1 MKALACPGA
10 ALLLCLTQAAGMHSL
25 RSAPAADDP
34 PPRTSFSDPH
44 ARFTV
49 PDKPYVVLRR
59 GPLEAVV
66 VDNRAVDDDKLP
78 GHRAGYHGLGSLK
91 HDKQPRNLFVPS
103 YAGLNFEHIHDG
115 TVQDSK
121 VLFEPRNAPMQL
133 HVIDDHTAELYQA
146 PTPHWGLE
154 SCLRY
159 QLLDNGVIEL
169 TFECVPRRDTFKNG
183 YIGLFWASYVHQPE
197 SLDIHFI
204 GCPNDDASAVPA
216 WVRGVTP
223 AHGELPTHLARGDQR
238 DFAHDPAFPLTL
250 VFNRSRHRYAE
261 PWYFGVCRGMAFAEI
276 FRASDQVRL
285 SQSPSG
291 GGTGNPA
298 WDFQWFIPNYRIGQ
312 RYQLVMRA
320 FYRPVANP
328 GDEAGTRKE
337 VSGSVNPLLNF
348 ATSPRQRSSRSQ
360 PAGDLSKNLGSEK
373 RSNSPLT
380 PSLSPSEG
388 ERVPEGRV
396 KGPSNSS
403 PGQTLMERGSAPDII
418 APFFQPPSEFAGQF
432 GAYRSPLLFNDGTL
446 VKSAADW
453 PRRRAEIL
461 REWNELMGPWPP
473 VFERPKLEV
482 LSETRRENFSQRRV
496 RLEIAPNQ
504 TEEGWLLVPVSQG
517 PFPAVLVVYYE
528 PETSVGL
535 STNALRDFGYQLT
548 RRGFVSLS
556 IGTPGGN
563 AWKPETGTAQCQ
575 PLSFH
580 AYVAANCW
588 RALASLPEVDRARIG
603 VVGHSY
609 GGKWALFAA
618 ALWDRFAA
626 VAVSDPGIVFDETRP
641 NVNYWEPWYLG
652 YDPAQKRPKP
662 GIPTA
667 DNPRTGPYKKMVEAG
682 RDLHELHALIAP
694 RPFLVSGGAEDPPA
708 RWTALN
714 HAVAV
719 NKLLGFT
726 NRVAMTSRKGHTPTE
741 ESNARLYAFFEHF
754 LGNAARSP

>member
-1 MKALACPGA
+1 M
-10 ALLLCLTQAAGMHSL
+10 LLCLTQAAGMHSL
-25 RSAPAADDP
+25 RAAPAAEDP
-34 PPRTSFSDPH
+34 PPRTSFSNPH
-44 ARFTV
+44 ARFNV

-59 GPLEAVV
+59 GTLEAVV
-66 VDNRAVDDDKLP
+66 VDNRAVDDDVLP

-91 HDKQPRNLFVPS
+91 HDQQRRNLFVPS

-115 TVQDSK
+115 TVQDNK

-133 HVIDDHTAELYQA
+133 RVIDDHTAELYQA

-154 SCLRY
+154 SCMRY

-183 YIGLFWASYVHQPE
+183 YIGLFWANYIHQPE

-204 GCPNDDASAVPA
+204 GCPNNDASAVPA

-223 AHGELPTHLARGDQR
+223 AHGELPTHLARDDQR

-261 PWYFGVCRGMAFAEI
+261 PWYFGVCRNMAFAEI

-312 RYQLVMRA
+312 RYQLVMSA
-320 FYRPVANP
+320 LYRPVTNP

-337 VSGSVNPLLNF
+337 VSGSVKPLLNF
-348 ATSPRQRSSRSQ
+348 GVKP
-360 PAGDLSKNLGSEK
+360 PVE
-373 RSNSPLT
+373 SPLT
-380 PSLSPSEG
+380 RPAGTLSTSEG
-388 ERVPEGRV
+388 ERDGVRGR
-396 KGPSNSS
+396 
-403 PGQTLMERGSAPDII
+403 QWEII
-418 APFFQPPSEFAGQF
+418 VPFFEPPSEFAGQF
-432 GAYRSPLLFNDGTL
+432 GAYRSPLLFNDGTP

-461 REWNELMGPWPP
+461 RQWNELMGPWPP
-473 VFERPKLEV
+473 VIERPKLEV

-504 TEEGWLLVPVSQG
+504 TDEGWLLVPDSQG

-535 STNALRDFGYQLT
+535 STNALRDFGYQLA

-588 RALASLPEVDRARIG
+588 LALASLPEVDRARIG

-618 ALWDRFAA
+618 ALWDKFAC

-652 YDPAQKRPKP
+652 FDPARKRPKP
-662 GIPTA
+662 GIPA
-667 DNPRTGPYKKMVEAG
+667 RDNPRTGPYQKMVETG

-694 RPFLVSGGAEDPPA
+694 RPFLVSGGAEDPPS

-719 NKLLGFT
+719 NKLLGYT

-741 ESNARLYAFFEHF
+741 ESNAQLYAFFEHF